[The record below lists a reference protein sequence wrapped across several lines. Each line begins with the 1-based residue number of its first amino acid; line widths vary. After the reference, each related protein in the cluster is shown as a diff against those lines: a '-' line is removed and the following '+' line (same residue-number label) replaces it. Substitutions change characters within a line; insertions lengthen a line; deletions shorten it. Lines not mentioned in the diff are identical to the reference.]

1 MGTMPRE
8 RKGRQAQGGEEPT
21 PRRETIL
28 AAAASVFFER
38 GFEAATTLEIARRA
52 RTSKRALYELFGS
65 KDLLLSALIRE
76 SSQKMQA
83 PLGLASADSEGALLT
98 ALRQFGQRF
107 LEQLFHPHRTAMY
120 RLAIAEAFRSGKVAN
135 ELNVAGR
142 QPVVDGLTRYL
153 EQAARTGLVRTQDVE
168 LLTAAFLG
176 ILVGG
181 MHTRLLLGLEKAVPT
196 KTISQRVEQAVEVV
210 RRLIHCG

>member
-1 MGTMPRE
+1 
-8 RKGRQAQGGEEPT
+8 
-21 PRRETIL
+21 
-28 AAAASVFFER
+28 
-38 GFEAATTLEIARRA
+38 
-52 RTSKRALYELFGS
+52 
-65 KDLLLSALIRE
+65 
-76 SSQKMQA
+76 
-83 PLGLASADSEGALLT
+83 
-98 ALRQFGQRF
+98 
-107 LEQLFHPHRTAMY
+107 MY